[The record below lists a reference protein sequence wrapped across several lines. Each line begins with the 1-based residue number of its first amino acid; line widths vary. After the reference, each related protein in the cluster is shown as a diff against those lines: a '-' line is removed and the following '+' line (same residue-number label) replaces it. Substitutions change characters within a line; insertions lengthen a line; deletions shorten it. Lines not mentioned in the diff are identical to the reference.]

1 MKRLK
6 KVLMPFL
13 VFGTIVL
20 AAGCDNEEN
29 DTGQLISQNAKI
41 DQAKNWFENYK
52 SNSTTNKSEEGEFNK
67 AFRNLDYYWE
77 NAKVIQLS
85 DNSTGITVP
94 IKDNPEDPDYKGQKM
109 LYLYESDSKYQA
121 LIQEIF
127 PESQDKID
135 DAQKKQG
142 FEDLTFFSGYI
153 IHWDFKKGFLKGAK
167 FENDIITG
175 EIKDVTMVFDIDAN
189 TKRNVTGKMA
199 PMFDEGDGPG
209 AERIVTTRGGS
220 TAIPLNNV
228 IVTQKSPA
236 PTPSLAPRD
245 FSIAG
250 AFGDGGSSGNS
261 GTPTGGGSGI
271 TAPTPEKIIDELTGK
286 AKCIFEKLKNSSSGF
301 ENAIKKFDGE
311 FTVSHMRLTINNAL
325 PANVYGQTLL
335 PINFVIEVQIN
346 NNRLDNLSD
355 LGSATVFAHEIIHAE
370 IYRKMLSA
378 AQLGTLMPDSSNM
391 NPQQQVSYVNSLKDN
406 FPGLYDYYYKRWKP
420 TWNHEMMANHYR
432 STIASIIQQFDNSR
446 LPRSTYE
453 SIAWLGLGRLDTN
466 ITTIAWDN
474 QSSEQKA
481 MTTKLINEYI
491 YKGPSNCN

>member
-6 KVLMPFL
+6 KVLMSFL
-13 VFGTIVL
+13 FFGTIVL
-20 AAGCDNEEN
+20 VAGCDNEEN

-41 DQAKNWFENYK
+41 GQAKNWFENYK

-167 FENDIITG
+167 LKEGLVIEDVQDVIMLFD
-175 EIKDVTMVFDIDAN
+175 KDHKHSSTS
-189 TKRNVTGKMA
+189 KMIE
-199 PMFDEGDGPG
+199 MFDESANYGG
-209 AERIVTTRGGS
+209 ERDDTLQRGG
-220 TAIPLNNV
+220 TAAIPLNNV

-236 PTPSLAPRD
+236 PAPRD

-250 AFGDGGSSGNS
+250 AFGGDGGSSGNS
-261 GTPTGGGSGI
+261 STPKSGGGTGGSSGSDIKDVYPDCSSFNFIKLNGVPWQEAAVKNIRFNIVIIQSLTPLRTSTETIVLPQAVSFQMPTNTSIGNTDITSGI
-271 TAPTPEKIIDELTGK
+271 AASIAAKAVNTAMEKTKNYYKAIPATELMVDQ
-286 AKCIFEKLKNSSSGF
+286 FF
-301 ENAIKKFDGE
+301 
-311 FTVSHMRLTINNAL
+311 
-325 PANVYGQTLL
+325 
-335 PINFVIEVQIN
+335 
-346 NNRLDNLSD
+346 
-355 LGSATVFAHEIIHAE
+355 
-370 IYRKMLSA
+370 RK
-378 AQLGTLMPDSSNM
+378 T
-391 NPQQQVSYVNSLKDN
+391 LKDE
-406 FPGLYDYYYKRWKP
+406 FEFMVPG
-420 TWNHEMMANHYR
+420 
-432 STIASIIQQFDNSR
+432 SR
-446 LPRSTYE
+446 LVLNPVSTVPP
-453 SIAWLGLGRLDTN
+453 T
-466 ITTIAWDN
+466 
-474 QSSEQKA
+474 
-481 MTTKLINEYI
+481 EYRNNWFFS
-491 YKGPSNCN
+491 SNCN